1 MAVKLNIGVSRK
13 VGQPNYGSR
22 QASLGLEVEVDSGL
36 LATPEALQE
45 KVRLLYRFA
54 DEAVEEELSQ
64 QAANL
69 LNSVPVESVPLAA
82 SRESEADETPVQQAI
97 RGLTENQLRAIYGLA
112 KRLQLSPLRLVRE
125 RFRLEHVEDL
135 DIRQAS
141 QLIDELK
148 TCPGAH

>member
-13 VGQPNYGSR
+13 LGQPNFGSR
-22 QASLGLEVEVDSGL
+22 QASIGLEVEVDSGL
-36 LATPEALQE
+36 LAAPEALQE

-54 DEAVEEELSQ
+54 DDAVEEQLNQ
-64 QAANL
+64 QSVNL
-69 LNSVPVESVPLAA
+69 LNEVAA
-82 SRESEADETPVQQAI
+82 PTAVATNQEEVADESPIKQV
-97 RGLTENQLRAIYGLA
+97 RGLTDNQLRAIYGLA
-112 KRLQLSPLRLVRE
+112 RKLQLSPLRLVRE

-148 TCPGAH
+148 SCAEAQ